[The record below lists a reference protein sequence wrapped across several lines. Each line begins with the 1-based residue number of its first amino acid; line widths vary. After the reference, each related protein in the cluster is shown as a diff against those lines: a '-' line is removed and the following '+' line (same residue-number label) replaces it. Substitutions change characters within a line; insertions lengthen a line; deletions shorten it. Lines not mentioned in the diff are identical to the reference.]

1 VENAT
6 AFILVGGKSS
16 RMGSDKALLSLGG
29 QSLLTQALLTASAVA
44 STVRISGSKD
54 RYAKFGDVVEDIYR
68 DCGPLGGIHAALSAT
83 STDLNLM
90 LSVDMPRMTSKFL
103 KWLLE
108 RASASPELILVPDA
122 AGGPQPLC
130 AVYRPG
136 ALPAVT
142 QALQSGKYK
151 IGRLFS
157 KVPTRVLTE
166 LEIVSSGF
174 SVTIFQNVNTPDEYK
189 ALVQDAGTSV
199 ASEEKRPR

>member
-90 LSVDMPRMTSKFL
+90 LSVDMPRMTSEFL

-199 ASEEKRPR
+199 ASGEKRPR

>member
-1 VENAT
+1 
-6 AFILVGGKSS
+6 
-16 RMGSDKALLSLGG
+16 MGSDKALLSLGG
-29 QSLLTQALLTASAVA
+29 QSLLTQALLTSSAVA

-90 LSVDMPRMTSKFL
+90 LSVDMPRMTSEFL

-166 LEIVSSGF
+166 QEIVSSGF

>member
-1 VENAT
+1 MENAT

-29 QSLLTQALLTASAVA
+29 QSLLTQALLTSSAVA

-90 LSVDMPRMTSKFL
+90 LSVDMPRMTSEFL

-166 LEIVSSGF
+166 QEIVSSGF

>member
-29 QSLLTQALLTASAVA
+29 QSLLTQALLTSSAVA

-90 LSVDMPRMTSKFL
+90 LSVDMPRMTSEFL

-166 LEIVSSGF
+166 QEIVSSGF
-174 SVTIFQNVNTPDEYK
+174 SVTTFQNVNTPDEYK

>member
-90 LSVDMPRMTSKFL
+90 LSVDMPRMTSEFL

-166 LEIVSSGF
+166 QEIVSSGF

>member
-29 QSLLTQALLTASAVA
+29 QSLLTQALLTSSAVA

-90 LSVDMPRMTSKFL
+90 LSVDMPRMTSEFL

-166 LEIVSSGF
+166 QEIVSSGF